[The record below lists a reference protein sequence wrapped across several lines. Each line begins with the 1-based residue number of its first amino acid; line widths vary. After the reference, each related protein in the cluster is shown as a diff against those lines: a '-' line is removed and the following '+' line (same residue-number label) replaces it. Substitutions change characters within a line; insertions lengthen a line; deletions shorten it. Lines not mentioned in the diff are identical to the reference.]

1 MDELIK
7 QGQWWWLLIPLGT
20 GLFALGGSWL
30 GAFLGRSYE
39 HEQWLRDRK
48 QAAYAEF
55 LSAIV
60 EATSTLHPAIEAREA
75 QRRATVALSQI
86 RLTGAQSVTA
96 AAVALS
102 GPVSDIHQLSSNRR
116 GMIELDYSAN
126 ETEIHAIG
134 PRIEK
139 ANDEVQILTQVF
151 VKAARLDVGT
161 KIPLQ

>member
-30 GAFLGRSYE
+30 GAFLGRSHE
-39 HEQWLRDRK
+39 HKQWLRDSK

-60 EATSTLHPAIEAREA
+60 EATSTLNPAIEAREA

-86 RLTGAQSVTA
+86 RLIGAQSVTA
-96 AAVALS
+96 AAVSLS
-102 GPVSDIHQLSSNRR
+102 APVNDMHRLNSNRR

-126 ETEIHAIG
+126 EDEILAIG

-139 ANDEVQILTQVF
+139 ANNEVPTLTKAF
-151 VKAARLDVGT
+151 VQAARLDVGT
-161 KIPLQ
+161 KIP